1 MIKGGWE
8 SVLREDE
15 HRMIESDKEGLK
27 LVIYENDTIVYRG
40 EFDEELNHIPLYF
53 GGYCKR
59 NDCIKRNGMEIKQEL
74 NK

>member
-27 LVIYENDTIVYRG
+27 LVIYENDAIVYRG
-40 EFDEELNHIPLYF
+40 VFDEEWNHIPLYF
-53 GGYCKR
+53 GGYSKR
-59 NDCIKRNGMEIKQEL
+59 NDCIKRNGIEMKQEL

>member
-1 MIKGGWE
+1 MIKEGWE

-53 GGYCKR
+53 GR
-59 NDCIKRNGMEIKQEL
+59 
-74 NK
+74 